1 MAIKNKQLGHM
12 KRIILSVAILTLAL
26 QSFKT
31 ISYTKT
37 NSETKNSVSKK
48 EILNNPDKGK
58 IIYNKIC
65 VACHQGEGQGI
76 PNAFPPLA
84 KSDFL
89 NKDVNKAIKV
99 VANGLSGEITVN
111 GKKYNSAM
119 PNPNLSDQD
128 IADVLTYVYSS
139 WGNSKKVVTT
149 AMVKA
154 QKK

>member
-1 MAIKNKQLGHM
+1 M
-12 KRIILSVAILTLAL
+12 KKIILSVAVLTLAL

-31 ISYTKT
+31 ITVSKT
-37 NSETKNSVSKK
+37 NVSEKTSTIKK

-58 IIYNKIC
+58 IIYNKVC
-65 VACHQGEGQGI
+65 VACHQAEGQGI

-84 KSDFL
+84 KSDYL

-99 VANGLSGEITVN
+99 VANGLSGEINVN
-111 GKKYNSAM
+111 GKKYNSVM

>member
-1 MAIKNKQLGHM
+1 M
-12 KRIILSVAILTLAL
+12 KTIILSVAILTLAL

-31 ISYTKT
+31 ITVSNP
-37 NSETKNSVSKK
+37 NSDFKNNTVNK

-58 IIYNKIC
+58 IIYNKVC
-65 VACHQGEGQGI
+65 VACHQAEGQGI

-99 VANGLSGEITVN
+99 VANGLSGEINVN
-111 GKKYNSAM
+111 GKKYNSVM